1 MSDIVAPRTE
11 SSRRLQVDD
20 RGIADT
26 LRMAGKQLGALE
38 RMYERDPAVQTLAST
53 TGELVECLELLLA
66 RVEQLEAESGPEP

>member
-53 TGELVECLELLLA
+53 TAELVECLELLLV
-66 RVEQLEAESGPEP
+66 RVERLESGAGLEP